1 MKQNKRINDTD
12 LPVITKNALWQDNII
27 TLEDLAGKTRMELS
41 RISNLGKKGISHIEE
56 VLFEHGYRL
65 KCRQAAYNIKYKFDE
80 DKLAVIVPRLHGQ
93 LKMMLNAQSAIK
105 ESMED
110 LEQAM
115 RLARVNHD

>member
-27 TLEDLAGKTRMELS
+27 TLEDLACKTRMELS